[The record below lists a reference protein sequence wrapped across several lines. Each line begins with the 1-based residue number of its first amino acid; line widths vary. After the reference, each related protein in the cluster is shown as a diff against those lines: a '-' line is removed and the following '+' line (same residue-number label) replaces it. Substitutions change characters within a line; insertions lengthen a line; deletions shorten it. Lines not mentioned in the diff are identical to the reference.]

1 MAEYQTIDVNDG
13 KGGMIKFPIFISQA
27 DMNLIKKEF
36 VMQNDDVFIVTFPRA
51 GTTWTE
57 QMVHLLVH
65 NGEQGEQRLTDAV
78 PWLETL
84 PHRPNGM
91 IEFLKTIRGRRLF
104 TSHLPY
110 PLMPR
115 ASGTTVKYI
124 YVARNPKDV
133 ATSLYYHDQSK
144 GGYEGTWDEHF
155 QLFMDGGLTF
165 GSYFDHVLP
174 WWEASQRD
182 QNILFLKY
190 EDMKNDPAGNVTRIA
205 SFLDLQADSQLIDRV
220 VSLSSF
226 KNMSSSESTNFNW
239 IPQREGIPG
248 HFRKGDIGDWRNQF
262 TAAQSQQLDAV
273 FMEKMKGT
281 GLQFDFGEGVIL
293 P

>member
-1 MAEYQTIDVNDG
+1 MAEYKANIVRDG
-13 KGGMIKFPIFISQA
+13 KGETIKFPFMISQE
-27 DMNLIKKEF
+27 DMDLIEKEF
-36 VMQNDDVFIVTFPRA
+36 VIKDGDVFVVTFPRS

-57 QMVHLLVH
+57 QIVHLLVH

-84 PHRPNGM
+84 PHRSNDM
-91 IEFLKTIRGRRLF
+91 KEFLKGIQGRRLF

-115 ASGTTVKYI
+115 VQNTTAKYV

-133 ATSLYYHDQSK
+133 ATSFYFHDQSK
-144 GGYEGTWDEHF
+144 GGYEGTWEEHF
-155 QLFMDGGLTF
+155 QLFLDGGLTF

-174 WWEASQRD
+174 WWEASQQD
-182 QNILFLKY
+182 KNILFLKY
-190 EDMKNDPAGNVTRIA
+190 EDMKNNHAGNVAKIA
-205 SFLDLQADSQLIDRV
+205 SFLDLQADSQLIDKV
-220 VSLSSF
+220 VALSSF
-226 KNMSSSESTNFNW
+226 KSMSSSETTNFNW
-239 IPQREGIPG
+239 IPQREGVPT

-262 TAAQSQQLDAV
+262 TEEQSQHLDAI
-273 FMEKMKGT
+273 FMKKMKDT
-281 GLQFDFGEGVIL
+281 GLQFDFGDGIIL

>member
-1 MAEYQTIDVNDG
+1 MAEYKANVVRDG
-13 KGGMIKFPIFISQA
+13 KGGTINFPFMISQA
-27 DMNLIKKEF
+27 DMDLIGKEF
-36 VMQNDDVFIVTFPRA
+36 VVKDNDVFVVTFPRS

-84 PHRPNGM
+84 PHRSSDM
-91 IEFLKTIRGRRLF
+91 TEFLKTMPQRRLF

-110 PLMPR
+110 PLMPS
-115 ASGTTVKYI
+115 AKNTTAKFV

-133 ATSLYYHDQSK
+133 ATSFYFHDQSK
-144 GGYEGTWDEHF
+144 GGYDGTWEEHF
-155 QLFMDGGLTF
+155 QLFLDGGLTF

-182 QNILFLKY
+182 KNILFLKY
-190 EDMKNDPAGNVTRIA
+190 EDMKNDHAGNVAKIA
-205 SFLDLQADSQLIDRV
+205 SFLDLQADSQLIDKV
-220 VSLSSF
+220 VALSSF
-226 KNMSSSESTNFNW
+226 KSMSSGESTNFNW
-239 IPQREGIPG
+239 IPQREGVPT
-248 HFRKGDIGDWRNQF
+248 HFRKGDVGDWRNQF
-262 TAAQSQQLDAV
+262 TEEQSQHLDAI
-273 FMEKMKGT
+273 FMEKMKDT
-281 GLQFDFGEGVIL
+281 GLQFDFGDGVIL

>member
-1 MAEYQTIDVNDG
+1 MAEYKVNVVRDR
-13 KGGMIKFPIFISQA
+13 KGGVINFPFMISQE
-27 DMNLIKKEF
+27 DMDLIEKEF
-36 VMQNDDVFIVTFPRA
+36 VIKDDDIFVVTFPRS

-65 NGEQGEQRLTDAV
+65 NGEQGQQRLTDAV

-91 IEFLKTIRGRRLF
+91 AETLKAMRGRRLF

-110 PLMPR
+110 PLMPQ
-115 ASGTTVKYI
+115 AKDTTAKYV

-133 ATSLYYHDQSK
+133 ATSFYFHDQSK
-144 GGYEGTWDEHF
+144 GGYEGTWEEHF
-155 QLFMDGGLTF
+155 QLFMNGDLAF

-182 QNILFLKY
+182 KNILFLKY
-190 EDMKNDPAGNVTRIA
+190 EDMKNNHADSVARIA
-205 SFLDLQADSQLIDRV
+205 SFLNLQADSQLIDRV
-220 VSLSSF
+220 VALSSF
-226 KNMSSSESTNFNW
+226 KSMKSSETTNFDW
-239 IPQREGIPG
+239 IPQREGVPT

-262 TAAQSQQLDAV
+262 TEEQSQQLDAL

-281 GLQFDFGEGVIL
+281 SLQFDFGDGVIL

>member
-1 MAEYQTIDVNDG
+1 MAEYKANVVRDE
-13 KGGMIKFPIFISQA
+13 KGGTINFPFMISQA
-27 DMNLIKKEF
+27 DMDLIGKEF
-36 VMQNDDVFIVTFPRA
+36 VVKDNDVFVVTFPRS

-84 PHRPNGM
+84 RHRSSDM
-91 IEFLKTIRGRRLF
+91 TEFLKTMPQRRLF

-110 PLMPR
+110 PLMPS
-115 ASGTTVKYI
+115 AKNTTAKFV

-133 ATSLYYHDQSK
+133 ATSFYFHDQSK
-144 GGYEGTWDEHF
+144 GGYVGTWEEHF
-155 QLFMDGGLTF
+155 QLFLDGGLTF

-182 QNILFLKY
+182 KNILFLKY
-190 EDMKNDPAGNVTRIA
+190 EDMKNNHAGNVAKIA
-205 SFLDLQADSQLIDRV
+205 SFLDLQADSNLIDKV
-220 VSLSSF
+220 VALSSF
-226 KNMSSSESTNFNW
+226 KSMSSGESTNFNW
-239 IPQREGIPG
+239 IPQREGVPT
-248 HFRKGDIGDWRNQF
+248 HFRKGDVGDWRNQF
-262 TAAQSQQLDAV
+262 TEEQSQHLDAI
-273 FMEKMKGT
+273 FMEKMKDT
-281 GLQFDFGEGVIL
+281 GLQFDFGDGVIL